1 MNTDILS
8 KLKEIF
14 DEVCDI
20 DGDELQPSVNVISD
34 LGVDSIDFLDITYEI
49 DKFFKIK
56 LPVEAWMEQI
66 NDNKKSL
73 EDFFVVEK
81 LVQHIEQ
88 LATEA
93 A

>member
-14 DEVCDI
+14 NEVSDI
-20 DGDELQPSVNVISD
+20 DGEELKPAVNVISD

-56 LPVEAWMEQI
+56 LPVESWMEQI
-66 NDNKKSL
+66 NGNQKTL

-81 LVQHIEQ
+81 LVHHIEQ
-88 LATEA
+88 LVKGIA
-93 A
+93 